1 VAVAAPAQRRALGVL
16 FLVLTLLFGLIAVA
30 ALGARQWVVAV
41 AAAALGAWLA
51 SMAWRGLRSG

>member
-1 VAVAAPAQRRALGVL
+1 MAAPAQRRALGVL
-16 FLVLTLLFGLIAVA
+16 FLVLTALFALIAVA
-30 ALGARQWVVAV
+30 AADARQWVVAV

>member
-1 VAVAAPAQRRALGVL
+1 VAGPSQRRALGVL
-16 FLVLTLLFGLIAVA
+16 FLVLTGLFALIAVA

-41 AAAALGAWLA
+41 ASAALAAWVG